1 MRLFKFILLTLLVIG
16 TLNSCTYEDGPQLSL
31 RSKKSRLMGKWLRE
45 SPEVMAGSSVFTEF
59 KDDNKMAGGGTYT
72 DLNGEVQ
79 AYSSDGEWEWL
90 DDKKQVK
97 IIWGPVDFNV
107 LTIRRLTNSEFW
119 FMYDG
124 DDIVYKYR
132 KEGK

>member
-1 MRLFKFILLTLLVIG
+1 MRLLKSLLLTLLVLG

-45 SPEVMAGSSVFTEF
+45 SPEVTEGSSVFTEF

-124 DDIVYKYR
+124 DDTVYKYR